1 MAGPSRS
8 YRRRFRALVTPALY
22 HTVTVC
28 KQGGPYQFEAF
39 LCTVLSSPD
48 DIAPLD
54 PLVLAWET
62 VVVRSFDERDD
73 GNEYWGQYFVVLAA
87 LLLPRLTTLYC
98 ADFNG
103 AGSPDGLATLM
114 GIADRLAPEP
124 GSVAPFWKELTDIKL
139 NGGFSKY
146 PLGPVPI
153 ACFATLWPSIK
164 SIYSAGYANC
174 GEGLLPVFDSLAPAS
189 SSLEALELGPW
200 SQPNHQNL
208 DAMLKAPRALKLFRY
223 DMGNPWTYFPLRTD
237 VLQQSLEY
245 QKHALQEVSI
255 IHRHCRFSPDEE
267 FELMSFAA
275 LSSLRVLEISL
286 RCVFAKCYVCFDEG
300 LDRLHAR
307 RADGCAH
314 RLLAEILS
322 ASIETVRFAQC
333 GGQADARLLD
343 SALLRM
349 LEVRDERIP
358 RLRAIEVHVDQ
369 DVEWKA
375 VVDAGHFLGNSVRT
389 AEAAGISFEVVSG
402 SNLTT
407 VNLNR
412 RESELVE
419 DARWGD

>member
-48 DIAPLD
+48 DIAPLVREFRVDGCPSIDGPQPLLTLD

-103 AGSPDGLATLM
+103 PGSPDGLATLM

-139 NGGFSKY
+139 N
-146 PLGPVPI
+146 GPVPI

-255 IHRHCRFSPDEE
+255 IHRHCRFSPYEE

-314 RLLAEILS
+314 RLLAEMLP

-349 LEVRDERIP
+349 LEVRDERVP

-369 DVEWKA
+369 DVGGE
-375 VVDAGHFLGNSVRT
+375 S
-389 AEAAGISFEVVSG
+389 
-402 SNLTT
+402 
-407 VNLNR
+407 R
-412 RESELVE
+412 R
-419 DARWGD
+419 